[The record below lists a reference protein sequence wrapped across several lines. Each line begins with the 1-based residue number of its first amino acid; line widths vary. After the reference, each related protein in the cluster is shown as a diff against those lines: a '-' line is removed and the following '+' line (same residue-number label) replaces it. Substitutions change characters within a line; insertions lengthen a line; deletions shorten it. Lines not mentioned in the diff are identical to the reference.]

1 MKNKTRISCII
12 VDDEPSSQRVLK
24 YFIDETTVLD
34 LKATCSN
41 TAEAFKFLQL
51 NNTIDL
57 LFLDIN
63 MPKQTGLDF
72 YKSLKNPPEVIFT
85 TAYSQYAVDGFEVNA
100 IDYLLKPI
108 AYERFLMA
116 INKVIKNKMTTDNDF
131 LILKENKVLHKV
143 FYTDIQYIE
152 AFGDYVKVHTI
163 EKTIVTHSTFSK
175 FMSSLPDNFLRIH
188 KSFCINLNKMN
199 RLSGNQITID
209 THTIPIGQTY
219 KDSVLKVLNLHH
231 EN

>member
-12 VDDEPSSQRVLK
+12 IDDEPSSQRVLK
-24 YFIDETTVLD
+24 YFINETNVLD

-51 NNTIDL
+51 NSTIDL

-116 INKVIKNKMTTDNDF
+116 VNKVIKTKTTTDNDF

-143 FYTDIQYIE
+143 FYTNIQYIE
-152 AFGDYVKVHTI
+152 AFGDYVKIHTT
-163 EKTIVTHSTFSK
+163 EKTIVTHSTFSN
-175 FMSSLPDNFLRIH
+175 FMTSLPDNFLRTH

-199 RLSGNQITID
+199 CLSGNQITID

>member
-12 VDDEPSSQRVLK
+12 IDDEPSSQRVLK
-24 YFIDETTVLD
+24 YFINETNVLD

-41 TAEAFKFLQL
+41 TAEAFNFLQL
-51 NNTIDL
+51 NSTIDL

-85 TAYSQYAVDGFEVNA
+85 TAYSQYAVVGFEVNA

-116 INKVIKNKMTTDNDF
+116 VNKVIKTKTTTDNDF

-143 FYTDIQYIE
+143 FYTNIQYIE
-152 AFGDYVKVHTI
+152 AFGDYVKIHTT

-175 FMSSLPDNFLRIH
+175 FMTSLPDNFLRTH

-199 RLSGNQITID
+199 CLSGNQITID

>member
-51 NNTIDL
+51 NSTIDL

-116 INKVIKNKMTTDNDF
+116 INKVIKKKMTTDNDF

-152 AFGDYVKVHTI
+152 AFGDYVKVHTR

>member
-24 YFIDETTVLD
+24 YFIDDTTVLD

-41 TAEAFKFLQL
+41 TSEAFKFLQL
-51 NNTIDL
+51 NSTIDL

-116 INKVIKNKMTTDNDF
+116 INKVIKNKMTTNNDF

-152 AFGDYVKVHTI
+152 AFGDYVKVHTT

-209 THTIPIGQTY
+209 THIIPIGQTY
-219 KDSVLKVLNLHH
+219 KDSVLKILNLHH